1 MVFAALLMLCP
12 LPRLANEAT
21 AVSAAPAL
29 VSSLSEKDSSL
40 SRELPSMPK
49 PKVKTDDAAGGDS
62 DADSSAGSASGA
74 SSTSSPNA
82 SVAADAV
89 APAAQPI
96 QPGSFSQPS
105 PLKLAATRSYEDPND
120 RKVWY
125 ALVITGHSAAVLD
138 AWSTRRAISQGY
150 GTEANPLLRPFSH
163 SNAMYAATQV
173 SPLLMDYLGKRMMV
187 SRHALLRQWWWLP
200 QTLGATVS
208 FSAGIHNVTMAH

>member
-1 MVFAALLMLCP
+1 MIFAALLMLFP
-12 LPRLANEAT
+12 LPQLANKAA
-21 AVSAAPAL
+21 AVCAAPAL

-40 SRELPSMPK
+40 SRELPSMPQ
-49 PKVKTDDAAGGDS
+49 PKVKTDDGVDANSG
-62 DADSSAGSASGA
+62 ADSGAGSAS
-74 SSTSSPNA
+74 STSPAANPNA
-82 SVAADAV
+82 SAAAG
-89 APAAQPI
+89 ATPSAQPI
-96 QPGSFSQPS
+96 QPGSLSQPS
-105 PLKLAATRSYEDPND
+105 PLKVATTRSYEDPHD

-163 SNAMYAATQV
+163 SNAMYAATQI

-208 FSAGIHNVTMAH
+208 FSAGIHNVTMVH